1 MIVLNSIPKT
11 DAQFCKRLNV
21 PLEALRAAQ
30 ENV

>member
-1 MIVLNSIPKT
+1 MLRLT
-11 DAQFCKRLNV
+11 DAEFCKRLNV